1 MAHSPEFEEF
11 LSGLNTPVTL
21 SRDSMD
27 EIPHIGALYDLVG
40 DERVEAED
48 ILIAALA
55 THDGRVATALA
66 DAGCVRAIP
75 ALVQATSDTAPPIMR
90 VFAARALLRLGDH
103 SGRDALVRMIRDHD
117 GSATDRGSA
126 ARLLAEFP
134 DPDRELL
141 IRAASTDPATIVRS
155 QAIDALFTVVGLDDD
170 DTTRSDMTLALSGRL
185 LSPLSTVRDE
195 AVAELRAI
203 LARIDAGETAETV
216 GLTWRADESNEPL
229 RRFLDTVDTMD
240 SAEDDYQEDYAV
252 EGLQE
257 LSGLERTYV
266 ENLILIRLPMERRA
280 VRAAGRLGVRRAV
293 EPLRELLRKTR
304 GDGRREIQSAVDSIT
319 G

>member
-66 DAGCVRAIP
+66 DADCVRAIP
-75 ALVQATSDTAPPIMR
+75 ALVQETSDAAPPIMR
-90 VFAARALLRLGDH
+90 VFAARALLRLGDF
-103 SGRDALVRMIRDHD
+103 SGRDALVRMIRDHE
-117 GSATDRGSA
+117 GSEFDRGSA

-141 IRAASTDPATIVRS
+141 IQAASTDPSTITRT
-155 QAIDALFTVVGLDDD
+155 QAIRALFTVLGLDDD
-170 DTTRSDMTLALSGRL
+170 DTLRSDMTLTISGRL

-203 LARIDAGETAETV
+203 LARIDAGDTAEMV
-216 GLTWRADESNEPL
+216 GLTWQVDQSNEPL
-229 RRFLDTVDTMD
+229 QRFLDTLDTMD
-240 SAEDDYQEDYAV
+240 STEDDYQEDYAI
-252 EGLQE
+252 EGLEE
-257 LSGLERTYV
+257 LTGQERTYV
-266 ENLILIRLPMERRA
+266 ENLVLVRLPIERRA

-304 GDGRREIQSAVDSIT
+304 GDGRREIQSALDSIA